1 MDGVPGP
8 GQMEKQ
14 RKDGAVMEETWGRLD
29 LSTQTTGYILKH
41 RGYLVDTREQG
52 FQVSNTTQ

>member
-1 MDGVPGP
+1 
-8 GQMEKQ
+8 MEKQ
-14 RKDGAVMEETWGRLD
+14 RKDGAVMEETWGRMD

-41 RGYLVDTREQG
+41 RGILVDTREQG